1 MYQTQWFA
9 NKNVF
14 KWLEVGPMGRDSKI
28 SNKTK
33 KKKKHCMDNILTWK
47 LYFEFGK
54 MRGDNSWNKSFENN
68 ELILNGKILSRS
80 RILPVV

>member
-14 KWLEVGPMGRDSKI
+14 KWLEVGPMGRDKKI

-33 KKKKHCMDNILTWK
+33 KKKNTVWTTFLLENCTS
-47 LYFEFGK
+47 
-54 MRGDNSWNKSFENN
+54 NSVKWGEITLEIKVLKTTNWY
-68 ELILNGKILSRS
+68 
-80 RILPVV
+80 

>member
-14 KWLEVGPMGRDSKI
+14 KWLEVGPMGRDKKI

-33 KKKKHCMDNILTWK
+33 KKKT
-47 LYFEFGK
+47 LYGQH
-54 MRGDNSWNKSFENN
+54 SY
-68 ELILNGKILSRS
+68 LKIVL
-80 RILPVV
+80 RIR